1 MKNIKKVINKIG
13 KSFISFVKYNRQ
25 YCSYVVLSLLCCL
38 VIRFY
43 TIGGIQKVQPFLID
57 LGFIV
62 TLGSFGFFYKPQKQF
77 GYYLILMIIYT
88 TMGVVNAVYYTFYN
102 SFASFSLLTTLGQ
115 VGEVGDAVFD
125 KMRFIHFIY
134 LLFPIM
140 FIVIHK
146 KLANKDYFNFIAKFE
161 KGDKLFKQNLFTGI
175 IIFAVS
181 AATLSATAFS
191 RLSKQ
196 WNREYIVD
204 TFGIIAYQT
213 SDLVNTLRPTITSW
227 FGFDVAFKNFHDYYA
242 ENRLPKSNN
251 SYTNIFKDKN
261 VIFVH
266 MESMTSFLVDL
277 TINDTVITLI

>member
-181 AATLSATAFS
+181 AATLSATAFADYLNS
-191 RLSKQ
+191 G
-196 WNREYIVD
+196 IV
-204 TFGIIAYQT
+204 
-213 SDLVNTLRPTITSW
+213 
-227 FGFDVAFKNFHDYYA
+227 
-242 ENRLPKSNN
+242 
-251 SYTNIFKDKN
+251 NI
-261 VIFVH
+261 
-266 MESMTSFLVDL
+266 L
-277 TINDTVITLI
+277 LIHLEL